1 MAPEREPQ
9 DPVGAETLERLAGA
23 RNYNRWLTDRL
34 QRWVGRRVL
43 EIGAGLGNMS
53 EFVLDRERGV
63 LSDTDP
69 YYLTRLRERFGRRA
83 NVRVA
88 ELRVPHGNAADA
100 GERLHTLICL
110 DVVEHIPDDV
120 GSLAAMRALLQPAGR
135 LVLLVPA
142 LPRIYG
148 ALDEALGHVRR
159 YTPREL
165 RGKYDRG
172 GFRSAPMDTFRLL
185 GSPSR

>member
-1 MAPEREPQ
+1 MGPDREPQ

-53 EFVLDRERGV
+53 GVVLDRERGG

-69 YYLTRLRERFGRRA
+69 YYLTRVRERFGRRP

-88 ELRVPHGNAADA
+88 ELRRPRRHAPVA
-100 GERLHTLICL
+100 GARLRPLH
-110 DVVEHIPDDV
+110 
-120 GSLAAMRALLQPAGR
+120 R
-135 LVLLVPA
+135 
-142 LPRIYG
+142 
-148 ALDEALGHVRR
+148 
-159 YTPREL
+159 
-165 RGKYDRG
+165 
-172 GFRSAPMDTFRLL
+172 
-185 GSPSR
+185 